1 MASVQNTISDAFSEV
16 FDARVVE
23 AEQALPLATDLEIS

>member
-1 MASVQNTISDAFSEV
+1 MASVLSTISDAFSEV

-23 AEQALPLATDLEIS
+23 VNQALPLATDFETP